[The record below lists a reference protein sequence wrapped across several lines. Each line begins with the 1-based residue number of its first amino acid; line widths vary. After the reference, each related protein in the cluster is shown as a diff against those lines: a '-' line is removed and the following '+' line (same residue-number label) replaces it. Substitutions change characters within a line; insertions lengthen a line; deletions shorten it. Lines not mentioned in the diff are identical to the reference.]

1 MINLPWWT
9 ELPKEK
15 LRAIQEQKIF
25 KKGEYPKLDSIMEEL
40 EAQKDNL
47 INDLVGH
54 LNPEWSMDKKLQWIL
69 DNKAVPVMSRESMG
83 HHSGNPDKKP
93 AKLDAWQNV
102 YLKYQPP
109 ATSYA
114 DKEGE
119 KARPQYPTANAILKK
134 YEEVVPIANYSILVK
149 DSIIH
154 RHTGPENRRGEHL
167 RVHIPLHIPKGD
179 IFLEVN
185 GTEVDWSESFGFNN
199 QYTHSAHNY
208 SFEHRLI
215 LLIDFDR
222 RFLGIPSGLH
232 FDKMQEITGDPNIE
246 YQRI

>member
-1 MINLPWWT
+1 MINLPWWASIPKT
-9 ELPKEK
+9 E

-25 KKGEYPKLDSIMEEL
+25 KKGEYPKLDAIMEEL

-54 LNPEWSMDKKLQWIL
+54 LNPEWSMDKKLQWVL
-69 DNKAVPVMSRESMG
+69 DNKAVPVMSRQSMG
-83 HHSGNPDKKP
+83 HHSGSADKKP
-93 AKLDAWQNV
+93 ARLDAWQNV

-109 ATSYA
+109 ATNYA

-119 KARPQYPTANAILKK
+119 KARPLYPTANAILKK

-167 RVHIPLHIPKGD
+167 RVHIPFIYPK
-179 IFLEVN
+179 E
-185 GTEVDWSESFGFNN
+185 T
-199 QYTHSAHNY
+199 Y
-208 SFEHRLI
+208 S
-215 LLIDFDR
+215 
-222 RFLGIPSGLH
+222 
-232 FDKMQEITGDPNIE
+232 
-246 YQRI
+246 